1 MRTIEVFT
9 QHFVSV
15 TSYNMAR
22 PYIQV
27 DMRVN
32 SLSKYD
38 SECYNLPVFEPSIS
52 IYEHLSLVLINDRF
66 QYSKSP
72 FL

>member
-1 MRTIEVFT
+1 
-9 QHFVSV
+9 
-15 TSYNMAR
+15 MAR
-22 PYIQV
+22 PYITV

-32 SLSKYD
+32 SLIKYD
-38 SECYNLPVFEPSIS
+38 SEYYNLPVFEPSIS
-52 IYEHLSLVLINDRF
+52 IYEHLSLVLLNDRF